1 MWRKTVIDHLTLFFF
16 NSCSRG
22 LHTFSVK
29 GQTVN
34 ILPSAG
40 HTASVATPQL
50 CWHSTKAAIDKT
62 EANELAVRQSA
73 FVYEHWTVIHLT
85 FMCHKINSNLLDF
98 FYHLKVWKTIL
109 CLWTCTKTRLQAHSG
124 PWATVCSPLKER
136 YIYLCCRKTNITA
149 AGPLTEIAQPSQH
162 RSFNNGLS

>member
-1 MWRKTVIDHLTLFFF
+1 MWRKNCRSFNTFFY
-16 NSCSRG
+16 SCSRG

-40 HTASVATPQL
+40 HTVSAATPQP
-50 CWHSTKAAIDKT
+50 CWHSTKAATHKT

-73 FVYEHWTVIHLT
+73 FVDEHWAVIHLI
-85 FMCHKINSNLLDF
+85 FMCHKISGNLLDF

-109 CLWTCTKTRLQAHSG
+109 CLWTCIQTRLQAHFG
-124 PWATVCSPLKER
+124 PWATVGLRLNER
-136 YIYLCCRKTNITA
+136 RIYLCCGKTSITA
-149 AGPLTEIAQPSQH
+149 AGPFTETPQPSQH
-162 RSFNNGLS
+162 RSFNDRLS